1 MTRLV
6 GWLGNPFRTEAAAF
20 RWMVAIVLV
29 VAFLT
34 LLALALR

>member
-1 MTRLV
+1 MRLV
-6 GWLGNPFRTEAAAF
+6 AWLGNPLRTEAAAF
-20 RWMVAIVLV
+20 RWLVAIVML